1 MAFDACS
8 WLLFAA
14 VLVNQAGR
22 VMIPAIKTS
31 VLVDPDFA
39 PAFEQ
44 NVGAMLSG
52 VSLVCLGGKLLG
64 AALTDKLGGWLVL
77 ISVFVMWIIATV
89 ASFST
94 YDVQVFGGAWLL
106 NSFAYTVT
114 WGAAV
119 QVIGSKYSDDKERDA
134 QLVKVASASRFGA
147 TFGNI
152 IFGQLLTAGLH
163 WRQALMPVVPL
174 QAVLLVACAYY
185 WSTSRA
191 AAAPATKAK
200 AKAEP
205 AAAAGPSALQAMLSL
220 DFWLMLVPKA
230 VLFTYTQFF
239 MNYIPQL
246 LNADYGFD
254 HGQAATYG
262 GVAQGGSVVG
272 LLYVGNVLYK
282 SREPAGKVNLVR
294 FGLALCAIT
303 PLILA
308 NGPLV
313 KAKTG
318 LDIAPLVVP
327 LTVLWGLA
335 YALPFY
341 IPPGA
346 FAMTAGGKTA
356 AALYTNLFDAAGFT
370 VSAIWNPWASAC
382 AKRGDFATILYSQA
396 LFGLISFV
404 CMPLCMARTNAR
416 AEAEKKKK

>member
-31 VLVDPDFA
+31 VLVDKDFA

-77 ISVFVMWIIATV
+77 IAVFVMWIVATV

-119 QVIGSKYSDDKERDA
+119 QVIGSKYSEAKERDA

-174 QAVLLVACAYY
+174 QVTWLGLGFGLGLGLGPGPGPGPGLGLGLAG
-185 WSTSRA
+185 RA
-191 AAAPATKAK
+191 AASDHAARRVAAPA
-200 AKAEP
+200 P
-205 AAAAGPSALQAMLSL
+205 
-220 DFWLMLVPKA
+220 
-230 VLFTYTQFF
+230 
-239 MNYIPQL
+239 
-246 LNADYGFD
+246 
-254 HGQAATYG
+254 
-262 GVAQGGSVVG
+262 
-272 LLYVGNVLYK
+272 
-282 SREPAGKVNLVR
+282 
-294 FGLALCAIT
+294 
-303 PLILA
+303 
-308 NGPLV
+308 
-313 KAKTG
+313 
-318 LDIAPLVVP
+318 
-327 LTVLWGLA
+327 
-335 YALPFY
+335 
-341 IPPGA
+341 
-346 FAMTAGGKTA
+346 
-356 AALYTNLFDAAGFT
+356 
-370 VSAIWNPWASAC
+370 PWAC
-382 AKRGDFATILYSQA
+382 RPCRRCQIGVQPPFA
-396 LFGLISFV
+396 
-404 CMPLCMARTNAR
+404 
-416 AEAEKKKK
+416 

>member
-31 VLVDPDFA
+31 VLVDPDFS

-77 ISVFVMWIIATV
+77 IAVFVMWIIATV

-152 IFGQLLTAGLH
+152 IFGQLLSAGLH

-191 AAAPATKAK
+191 AAAPSPRT
-200 AKAEP
+200 
-205 AAAAGPSALQAMLSL
+205 S
-220 DFWLMLVPKA
+220 
-230 VLFTYTQFF
+230 
-239 MNYIPQL
+239 
-246 LNADYGFD
+246 
-254 HGQAATYG
+254 
-262 GVAQGGSVVG
+262 
-272 LLYVGNVLYK
+272 
-282 SREPAGKVNLVR
+282 
-294 FGLALCAIT
+294 
-303 PLILA
+303 
-308 NGPLV
+308 
-313 KAKTG
+313 
-318 LDIAPLVVP
+318 
-327 LTVLWGLA
+327 
-335 YALPFY
+335 
-341 IPPGA
+341 
-346 FAMTAGGKTA
+346 
-356 AALYTNLFDAAGFT
+356 
-370 VSAIWNPWASAC
+370 SAC
-382 AKRGDFATILYSQA
+382 SSSCR
-396 LFGLISFV
+396 
-404 CMPLCMARTNAR
+404 P
-416 AEAEKKKK
+416 